1 MIRWGAIFGLGS
13 RDDEEGGIAGL
24 LIAGILAPI
33 AATLIQLAIS
43 RTREYQADASGAQLT
58 HNPLYLASALRKLEA
73 ANERMPLDASPATAH
88 HVYRES
94 AERGGNL
101 AAVLDPSADRGAN
114 PSARADARRDRS
126 RKVDGWHRWKNQEDK
141 RGFKVQDRR
150 RFSAEGEAKAGGDNE
165 TPSREQRGARHKIQT
180 SRVRRRAASKPQAGR
195 RAARGEPAQSSEPPP
210 ELTFAAFL
218 WSLSEQALAAL
229 GEIPD
234 PASGQVTHDLML
246 AQQMIDIII
255 MLRDKTRG
263 NLDAHEQA
271 MLKEILSGLQ
281 MKYVELARQPGR

>member
-1 MIRWGAIFGLGS
+1 MEDS
-13 RDDEEGGIAGL
+13 
-24 LIAGILAPI
+24 
-33 AATLIQLAIS
+33 
-43 RTREYQADASGAQLT
+43 
-58 HNPLYLASALRKLEA
+58 
-73 ANERMPLDASPATAH
+73 
-88 HVYRES
+88 
-94 AERGGNL
+94 
-101 AAVLDPSADRGAN
+101 
-114 PSARADARRDRS
+114 
-126 RKVDGWHRWKNQEDK
+126 EDK

-150 RFSAEGEAKAGGDNE
+150 RFSAEGETKEGGDA
-165 TPSREQRGARHKIQT
+165 PSASSEPLEIK
-180 SRVRRRAASKPQAGR
+180 SRPEAEPASRPAAAAQSAASQ
-195 RAARGEPAQSSEPPP
+195 QSSEPPP

-234 PASGQVTHDLML
+234 PMSGKVTSDLVL

-281 MKYVELARQPGR
+281 MKYVELARQPNR

>member
-1 MIRWGAIFGLGS
+1 MTVVAM
-13 RDDEEGGIAGL
+13 EE
-24 LIAGILAPI
+24 
-33 AATLIQLAIS
+33 Q
-43 RTREYQADASGAQLT
+43 D
-58 HNPLYLASALRKLEA
+58 
-73 ANERMPLDASPATAH
+73 
-88 HVYRES
+88 
-94 AERGGNL
+94 
-101 AAVLDPSADRGAN
+101 
-114 PSARADARRDRS
+114 
-126 RKVDGWHRWKNQEDK
+126 DK

-150 RFSAEGEAKAGGDNE
+150 RFSAEGESKEGGDNE
-165 TPSREQRGARHKIQT
+165 TASASSEPLEIK
-180 SRVRRRAASKPQAGR
+180 SKPAAAAPQA
-195 RAARGEPAQSSEPPP
+195 AAEHPPASHQSSEPPP

-229 GEIPD
+229 GEVPD
-234 PASGQVTHDLML
+234 PMSGKSMRDLTM

>member
-1 MIRWGAIFGLGS
+1 MPM
-13 RDDEEGGIAGL
+13 EE
-24 LIAGILAPI
+24 
-33 AATLIQLAIS
+33 Q
-43 RTREYQADASGAQLT
+43 D
-58 HNPLYLASALRKLEA
+58 
-73 ANERMPLDASPATAH
+73 
-88 HVYRES
+88 
-94 AERGGNL
+94 
-101 AAVLDPSADRGAN
+101 
-114 PSARADARRDRS
+114 
-126 RKVDGWHRWKNQEDK
+126 DK

-150 RFSAEGEAKAGGDNE
+150 RFSAEGETKEGGDAPSESSEPQDIKSKPGASGAE
-165 TPSREQRGARHKIQT
+165 T
-180 SRVRRRAASKPQAGR
+180 ASKPPPAASNP
-195 RAARGEPAQSSEPPP
+195 AARQQSKEPPP

-234 PASGQVTHDLML
+234 PTSGQVTNDLVL

-281 MKYVELARQPGR
+281 MKYVELARQPNR